1 MKKCKRC
8 LKTNPMLIRWVMF
21 NYGQIPWNGFMLP
34 REKKALLKAFTV
46 IDETMP
52 PEYHEEVV
60 SYLMKER
67 ENNERSTS

>member
-1 MKKCKRC
+1 MKKCEQC
-8 LKTNPMLIRWVMF
+8 LKTKPMVVRWVMF

-34 REKKALLKAFTV
+34 REKKTLTT

-67 ENNERSTS
+67 ENNERR

>member
-1 MKKCKRC
+1 MKKCKQC
-8 LKTNPMLIRWVMF
+8 LKTKPMVVRWVIF
-21 NYGQIPWNGFMLP
+21 NYGRIPWNSFMLP
-34 REKKALLKAFTV
+34 REKKALAKALTV
-46 IDETMP
+46 VDETMP